1 MISYRNLGGLL
12 LDNEL
17 INKILSGWHKY
28 LRMINFAFFG
38 FLKRTLSAV
47 MIPKLQWMRL

>member
-17 INKILSGWHKY
+17 IKTKFTADGTDIY
-28 LRMINFAFFG
+28 VPMINFAFFD
-38 FLKRTLSAV
+38 FLSAV
-47 MIPKLQWMRL
+47 YRLS